1 MLISFLID
9 VAFVIGEIEFR
20 TYQRVVTIRHIFGT
34 YKIILAVTVT
44 GERAL
49 KMETRYTRTYEEI
62 EGLSRIRYYN
72 HRF

>member
-49 KMETRYTRTYEEI
+49 KMETRYTYEEI